1 MSTIGAYE
9 FKPANADAL
18 IVGDVTSP
26 DMLPPG
32 TWAWV
37 DRTEEQ
43 GELLLCIYM
52 TCPDCKGLASLGH
65 KRGDKPW
72 TGHSIDAQGNIHPSV
87 AHSWKYGDPPVEQCG
102 FHTQPTKLLG
112 FKDRR

>member
-1 MSTIGAYE
+1 MPTTGAYE

-18 IVGDVTSP
+18 FVGDVSSP
-26 DMLPPG
+26 DLLLPG
-32 TWAWV
+32 HWAWV
-37 DRTEEQ
+37 DRTEEL
-43 GELLLCIYM
+43 GERFLTIYM
-52 TCPDCKGLASLGH
+52 TCPDCKGLASLGY

-72 TGHSIDAQGNIHPSV
+72 HGHSIDAEGNISPSV
-87 AHSWKYGDPPVEQCG
+87 LHSWKYGTEQKEMCG